1 MTYDKNTETGKHFI
15 EHTKYQNLLES
26 AQLRGFPAP
35 ELQMSFDADAHI
47 IDLPNPVNE
56 SKKHASDLH
65 ETIYK
70 RVSVRNYKDESLS
83 LAELSLLLFNT
94 QGVKKVVRNIQTLRN
109 VPSAGARHALE
120 TWLLINRID
129 DLNPGLYRYLPL
141 SHQLVLINGHD
152 KIADT
157 ITEACLG
164 QQMISKSAVTFI
176 WTAMIERMRW
186 RYSERAY
193 RYILLDAGHV
203 CQNLYLSAV
212 TLNCGTC
219 AIAAFDDDQLN
230 KSLNIDGNS
239 QFAVYAASVGR
250 QAKG

>member
-1 MTYDKNTETGKHFI
+1 MTYDKQTEAGKLFF
-15 EHTKYQNLLES
+15 EHTKYQHLLES

-35 ELQMSFDADAHI
+35 ELQMSYDAGAII
-47 IDLPNPVNE
+47 IDLPNPLNE
-56 SKKHASDLH
+56 SKNHAADLH
-65 ETIYK
+65 ETIFK
-70 RVSVRNYKDESLS
+70 RVSVRNYRNESLS

-94 QGVKKVVRNIQTLRN
+94 QGVKKVVRDIQTIRN

-120 TWLLINRID
+120 TWLLINRVD
-129 DLNPGLYRYLPL
+129 GLKPGLYRYLPL
-141 SHQLVLINGHD
+141 SHQIVLIND
-152 KIADT
+152 DEKIAET
-157 ITEACLG
+157 ITEACLD
-164 QQMISKSAVTFI
+164 QQMVLKNAVTFI

-219 AIAAFDDDQLN
+219 AMAAFDDDQLN
-230 KSLNIDGNS
+230 KTLNIDGKS

-250 QAKG
+250 RV

>member
-1 MTYDKNTETGKHFI
+1 MTDDMPMETGKQFI
-15 EHTKYQNLLES
+15 EQTKYQNLLES

-35 ELQMSFDADAHI
+35 ALQMEFDAEANI
-47 IDLPNPVNE
+47 IDLPNPINE
-56 SKKHASDLH
+56 TAKHTAELH
-65 ETIYK
+65 ETIFK
-70 RVSVRNYKDESLS
+70 RVSVRNYKDETLS

-94 QGVKKVVRNIQTLRN
+94 QGVKKVVRSIQTLRT

-129 DLNPGLYRYLPL
+129 GLKPGLYRYLPL
-141 SHQLVLINGHD
+141 SHQLVLID
-152 KIADT
+152 DDEKIADT

-164 QQMISKSAVTFI
+164 QQMITKSAVTFI

-193 RYILLDAGHV
+193 RYIFLDAGHV
-203 CQNLYLSAV
+203 CQNLYLSAI

-230 KSLNIDGNS
+230 KSLNIDGKN
-239 QFAVYAASVGR
+239 QFAVYASSVGR
-250 QAKG
+250 RT